1 LSSGCKKIFVQCEIC
16 GGSYGGPVDFEAG
29 QYPCSCLSQPID
41 NMVHGLRKVLAR
53 LEAIEEVLCNP
64 DEQGLKESLPTAGK

>member
-1 LSSGCKKIFVQCEIC
+1 M
-16 GGSYGGPVDFEAG
+16 DFEAG